1 MSRKLERRYMY
12 LNPTTWARL
21 YYLAKEE
28 NTNISTI
35 INMSL
40 AALETIK
47 YAEKRSIANQ

>member
-1 MSRKLERRYMY
+1 MSMQLERRYMY
-12 LNPTTWARL
+12 LKPTTWVRL
-21 YYLAKEE
+21 YYLAKER

-47 YAEKRSIANQ
+47 YAKKRTITH